1 MPRTRNGFIQAHLLV
16 PPRSVY
22 RVIEFANGSNGP
34 IIHTQVLFSE
44 CHRKADLEGDSPT
57 ELCAVDVFDG
67 AMITLGMFAL
77 NFMHPGMLLKSTAAD
92 AGFELT
98 EQPPHAVAT

>member
-1 MPRTRNGFIQAHLLV
+1 MYGSFLKVAHG
-16 PPRSVY
+16 PAPFRSLY

-44 CHRKADLEGDSPT
+44 CPREASPDGNSPAEMWT
-57 ELCAVDVFDG
+57 VDVFDG

-92 AGFELT
+92 AGYELT